1 MGSLLFL
8 IAFIWFI
15 WWILKKTSNGPNDA
29 VDTNSNDYMHG
40 YWDGYQARQTEL
52 DKGEKDPKYSGMP
65 DKMRAIPTAAI
76 LNMAESHQQKVQYR
90 PPVENVTPPHITPH
104 VVASTHVATPQ
115 VVIHSAAPVKS
126 SADQAAEKKKRDLQN
141 INTTLYVASFLLVAA
156 AALFVAVADISASI
170 RFIGV
175 WLVTIAFYSAG
186 LILHGTVP
194 RLRPAAIAF
203 AGTGLALLPFTGI
216 AMYNFILPNAPLSW
230 FVTSLI
236 SLAAFILAATRLKNE
251 VLSYLAI
258 AFGIS
263 LSTSGI
269 AVLDAGL
276 IWYYV
281 VLILFGSVLT
291 ILATARPK
299 WLPDYFASPIQK
311 TNHWIVPLTIISS
324 IFGVNS
330 LTVTDFWIISL
341 ASTLYYSA
349 VAATSTTTRDI
360 SIFVVRLLASLTVI
374 LMAYD
379 LSDAS
384 WTVVGLAIAFVG
396 LLQTLVSILFLP
408 HHKAGEDNNEI
419 WLWIGFGMQMLSVL
433 FIPND
438 SSWNTVV
445 SIQLSMMLASSLGI
459 AYWLRR
465 INLSIFGTI
474 SLVSLPVIVE
484 RNIFQPPLE
493 NQWIA
498 LTFIAFAATLLAI
511 RYAKQIIV
519 KSPSLIPYIFVN
531 FSLFIIEALLFTS
544 GNISAG
550 WGFTIWSVATL
561 LVYGLMYIESQP
573 WLSIVANGMI
583 WVSIV
588 NFIKPSV
595 DAQWVALIFIVLAS
609 IALVLLY
616 VDKYIEDSKKAIF
629 RPFIV
634 ANVTLFI
641 IQSLIFTVGIPAG
654 WGFAIWSV
662 ATLLVYGLMYLERQ
676 PWLSIVANGMI
687 FVSIVTYIKP
697 DLASHWIA
705 FIFITLATITFELLV
720 YEKQIKS
727 SIIIRP
733 YIIAN
738 LVLFIAQ
745 SLLFTINV
753 PAGWG
758 FAIWSVATV
767 LIYGLMYLERQPWL
781 SIVANG
787 MIWFSIVSFIK
798 PSIDDHWVALIFI
811 ILASIALG
819 ILYLEKYIEDS
830 KKATFRP
837 FIVANIVLFIIQS
850 LMFTVSIEAIWGLA
864 IWSIATAIVYGVMY
878 LESKPWVSIVANGMI
893 LTLVM
898 QFVRPSIEF
907 HWLAVIFIVLATIAF
922 GILSVEKYINTN
934 KDLGIRQYILAN
946 IAIFIIESLMFT
958 IGIESG
964 WGLAVWTVAT
974 AIVYGVMYLERQPWL
989 SILANAM
996 IWIAVTQFI
1005 QPSVEVYWVGLIFM
1019 TLSAI
1024 SLGLLSLEKLI
1035 FANAPSSTRQSIVV
1049 NFLLFTFQSLFL
1061 TYGMDH
1067 NWGFGLW
1074 SVATLFAYI
1083 FVYLE
1088 SQPWLILIAN
1098 GMLLVSTSRLLNIMD
1113 IATEWKSLAI
1123 SWVAFGVFYA
1133 IYWILKLLSQDK
1145 YAVYQW
1151 WSAVVVAGLINI
1163 LSLTAQSHDVAIMAG
1178 WGLAIVSLAI
1188 IVEGFVAHKYHYI
1201 DIGSILATIGL
1212 QRVLFM
1218 IAPDTN
1224 ILVYTHWWAAVIAL
1238 VSFAYYSDGKVTSA
1252 KFRGNI
1258 ALTFISLFGGLAALG
1273 FFGASDVPYQVIFL
1287 IEHAL
1292 ILAVGLLFSRKS
1304 FTTWG
1309 AVGVVL
1315 SVVWMIKDMTY
1326 LLLALAALGLIGFAV
1341 YALNKQSK
1349 NAK

>member
-65 DKMRAIPTAAI
+65 DKMRAIPTAAV

-511 RYAKQIIV
+511 RYAKQIIA

-544 GNISAG
+544 GNIS
-550 WGFTIWSVATL
+550 
-561 LVYGLMYIESQP
+561 
-573 WLSIVANGMI
+573 
-583 WVSIV
+583 
-588 NFIKPSV
+588 
-595 DAQWVALIFIVLAS
+595 
-609 IALVLLY
+609 
-616 VDKYIEDSKKAIF
+616 
-629 RPFIV
+629 
-634 ANVTLFI
+634 
-641 IQSLIFTVGIPAG
+641 AG

-989 SILANAM
+989 SILSNAM

-1005 QPSVEVYWVGLIFM
+1005 QPSVEVHWVGLIFM
-1019 TLSAI
+1019 TLSAV
-1024 SLGLLSLEKLI
+1024 SLGLLSIEKLI

-1178 WGLAIVSLAI
+1178 WVLAIVSLAI
-1188 IVEGFVAHKYHYI
+1188 IVEGFVANKYHYI

-1238 VSFAYYSDGKVTSA
+1238 VSFAYYSDGKVASA